1 MDLRNEMVNGHRVV
15 NKSYVVN
22 GPSFVLN
29 LDGQVE
35 PVTISRDLVKSLH
48 AMTEPPV
55 ESKFIKTWT
64 FIKKSRIKYISK
76 QSYLLELPWWCF
88 LDILV

>member
-1 MDLRNEMVNGHRVV
+1 MDLKNEIVNGCRVI
-15 NKSYVVN
+15 NKSYDEN

-35 PVTISRDLVKSLH
+35 PVTITKDLVKSLH

-55 ESKFIKTWT
+55 ESKFKKTWKS
-64 FIKKSRIKYISK
+64 IKKSMNKNISK
-76 QSYLLELPWWCF
+76 HSYLLELPCWCF